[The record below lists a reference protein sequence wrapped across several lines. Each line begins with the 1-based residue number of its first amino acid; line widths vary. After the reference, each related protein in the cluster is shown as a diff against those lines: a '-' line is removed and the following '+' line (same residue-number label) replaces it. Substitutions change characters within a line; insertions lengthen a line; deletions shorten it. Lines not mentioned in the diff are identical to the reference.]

1 MSMNVSNISFGSK
14 FGEQKAAKFG
24 IKAIKD
30 LKIKAPY
37 SHSAEKITPTMEHI
51 MPAKEIEIPGEIN
64 KIKNPDEINKI
75 LLKILDNPLYRQME
89 HIFKG

>member
-1 MSMNVSNISFGSK
+1 MSMNVSNVSFGSK

-24 IKAIKD
+24 VKAIKD
-30 LKIKAPY
+30 LEIKAPY

-51 MPAKEIEIPGEIN
+51 MPAKEI
-64 KIKNPDEINKI
+64 KIPDEINKI
-75 LLKILDNPLYRQME
+75 LLKISDNPLYRQME